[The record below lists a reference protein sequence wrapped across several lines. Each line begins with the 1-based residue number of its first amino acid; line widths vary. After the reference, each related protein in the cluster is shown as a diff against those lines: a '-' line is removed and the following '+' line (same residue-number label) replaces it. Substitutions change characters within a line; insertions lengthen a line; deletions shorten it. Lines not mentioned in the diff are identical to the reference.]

1 MRLILSPRA
10 QSDLDDIWEYTVE
23 HWGVRQAEIYIRLVK
38 TATDAVAADP
48 KVGRTCDD
56 VRPGY
61 RKYPVGSHVLFYR
74 TTATAIVVVRILH
87 RRTDVE
93 RHL

>member
-10 QSDLDDIWEYTVE
+10 QSDLDDIWEHTIE
-23 HWGVRQAEIYIRLVK
+23 RWGVRQAEIYIRLVK

-48 KVGRTCDD
+48 KVGRNCDD
-56 VRPGY
+56 VRRGY

-74 TTATAIVVVRILH
+74 TTAAAIVVVRILH
-87 RRTDVE
+87 RRMDVE